1 MWLFGL
7 ELLFHDTITNYEWLA
22 VSTLRLYFHTIG
34 EIVIDS
40 CVSRSISILKNTRLP
55 EVLRLDQLCSSD
67 WILFL
72 SRSLKLV
79 SNSPPYWLTNS
90 TFCYLWEFL
99 RNQTSRVSS
108 RDSRSLLN
116 CRISAWKSWRSE
128 KYSSRW
134 HDRQMQM
141 FNSAETGEG
150 GKNCFRVFSN
160 SLNPPG
166 L

>member
-1 MWLFGL
+1 MWLFGAV
-7 ELLFHDTITNYEWLA
+7 IPRYNYE
-22 VSTLRLYFHTIG
+22 LRMTGCVYIAIIFSYNWRNRYRFLRISIYFNSEEYT
-34 EIVIDS
+34 S
-40 CVSRSISILKNTRLP
+40 SRS
-55 EVLRLDQLCSSD
+55 RLDQLCSSD

-72 SRSLKLV
+72 PRSLKLV
-79 SNSPPYWLTNS
+79 SNSPLYWLTNS

-99 RNQTSRVSS
+99 RNQTSRVSN